1 MNNKNTESVLKLNNL
16 VFDKINFER
25 HGFKSDNEF
34 RFEISSEIFEKDG
47 HYRVTLKLEGEK
59 NDEYAVSISL
69 SGFFTFDSQYQL
81 SEEDVETLIT
91 KNGIAILMPYL
102 RNQLSNL
109 TAQPNT
115 DAVVLPIF
123 NINNML
129 KK

>member
-1 MNNKNTESVLKLNNL
+1 MNNKNIESVLKLNNL

-59 NDEYAVSISL
+59 NDEYTVSISL

-115 DAVVLPIF
+115 DTVVLPIF